1 MTSALVLPLAYPS
14 HRVVDVALLDG
25 STVTVRPVLPEDAG
39 EVMALFGRLS
49 ATSTANRFHGMHRL
63 TRREADYFTG
73 VDYVK
78 TFGLIAEHGLGTAR
92 HIVALASYIQTR
104 PGIAECAFVVDDALQ
119 GRGLGT
125 LMLEHL
131 AEAASEASIGTFEA
145 EVLGSNSAMLEVFAA
160 TGLPTA
166 RRVSAGV
173 VHLELP
179 TSLSPEA
186 LEAFERREAKTAAA
200 GIRAFLEPRSVAVV
214 GASRRAESVGASIL
228 RNLLDFDFTGPVYPV
243 NPQAGA
249 VHGVAAYPTV
259 GAIPGFVD
267 LAVIAVPA
275 AAVLDVA
282 RQCGEKGVRA
292 LLVVSAGFA
301 ESGEAGC
308 ARQAALSELARAYGM
323 RIMGPNCLGVM
334 NLDPAVRLNASFAP
348 SVPERGTLAF
358 SSQSGALGIALIQQA
373 RELGLGMSSFASI
386 GNKAD
391 ISGNDLLQYWE
402 QDPST
407 SVILMYLES
416 LANPRRFAR
425 VARRVARTKP
435 IVAIKSGRSGAGA
448 RAAASHTG
456 SLAAGEAAVE
466 ALFHQA
472 GVIRTDTLEELFEV
486 ASLLVR
492 QPLPGGNRV
501 AIVTNGGGLGI
512 LCADAC
518 EAAGLVIPP
527 ASAATRE
534 ALHSFLP
541 EEASLGNPVDLL
553 ASASGEDYRRALE
566 IVASDDGVDAV
577 IAAFIPPLVT
587 QPGDAAAG
595 ILAAAAAT
603 DKPLLACFT
612 GVEAMQEVLDAVPT
626 YSFPESAA
634 RALGRV

>member
-1 MTSALVLPLAYPS
+1 
-14 HRVVDVALLDG
+14 
-25 STVTVRPVLPEDAG
+25 
-39 EVMALFGRLS
+39 
-49 ATSTANRFHGMHRL
+49 
-63 TRREADYFTG
+63 
-73 VDYVK
+73 
-78 TFGLIAEHGLGTAR
+78 
-92 HIVALASYIQTR
+92 
-104 PGIAECAFVVDDALQ
+104 
-119 GRGLGT
+119 
-125 LMLEHL
+125 
-131 AEAASEASIGTFEA
+131 
-145 EVLGSNSAMLEVFAA
+145 
-160 TGLPTA
+160 
-166 RRVSAGV
+166 
-173 VHLELP
+173 
-179 TSLSPEA
+179 
-186 LEAFERREAKTAAA
+186 
-200 GIRAFLEPRSVAVV
+200 
-214 GASRRAESVGASIL
+214 
-228 RNLLDFDFTGPVYPV
+228 
-243 NPQAGA
+243 
-249 VHGVAAYPTV
+249 
-259 GAIPGFVD
+259 
-267 LAVIAVPA
+267 
-275 AAVLDVA
+275 
-282 RQCGEKGVRA
+282 
-292 LLVVSAGFA
+292 
-301 ESGEAGC
+301 
-308 ARQAALSELARAYGM
+308 QAALSELARACGM

-492 QPLPGGNRV
+492 QPLPQGNRV
-501 AIVTNGGGLGI
+501 AIVTNGGGMGI

-534 ALHSFLP
+534 ALHGFLP
-541 EEASLGNPVDLL
+541 AEASLGNPVDLL
-553 ASASGEDYRRALE
+553 ASASGEDYRRAIE
-566 IVASDDGVDAV
+566 TVASDHGIHPA

-587 QPGDAAAG
+587 QPG
-595 ILAAAAAT
+595 
-603 DKPLLACFT
+603 
-612 GVEAMQEVLDAVPT
+612 
-626 YSFPESAA
+626 
-634 RALGRV
+634 

>member
-1 MTSALVLPLAYPS
+1 
-14 HRVVDVALLDG
+14 
-25 STVTVRPVLPEDAG
+25 
-39 EVMALFGRLS
+39 
-49 ATSTANRFHGMHRL
+49 
-63 TRREADYFTG
+63 
-73 VDYVK
+73 
-78 TFGLIAEHGLGTAR
+78 
-92 HIVALASYIQTR
+92 
-104 PGIAECAFVVDDALQ
+104 
-119 GRGLGT
+119 
-125 LMLEHL
+125 
-131 AEAASEASIGTFEA
+131 
-145 EVLGSNSAMLEVFAA
+145 
-160 TGLPTA
+160 
-166 RRVSAGV
+166 
-173 VHLELP
+173 
-179 TSLSPEA
+179 
-186 LEAFERREAKTAAA
+186 
-200 GIRAFLEPRSVAVV
+200 
-214 GASRRAESVGASIL
+214 
-228 RNLLDFDFTGPVYPV
+228 
-243 NPQAGA
+243 
-249 VHGVAAYPTV
+249 VAAYPTV

-456 SLAAGEAAVE
+456 SLAAGEAA
-466 ALFHQA
+466 
-472 GVIRTDTLEELFEV
+472 G
-486 ASLLVR
+486 
-492 QPLPGGNRV
+492 
-501 AIVTNGGGLGI
+501 
-512 LCADAC
+512 
-518 EAAGLVIPP
+518 
-527 ASAATRE
+527 
-534 ALHSFLP
+534 
-541 EEASLGNPVDLL
+541 
-553 ASASGEDYRRALE
+553 
-566 IVASDDGVDAV
+566 
-577 IAAFIPPLVT
+577 
-587 QPGDAAAG
+587 
-595 ILAAAAAT
+595 
-603 DKPLLACFT
+603 
-612 GVEAMQEVLDAVPT
+612 
-626 YSFPESAA
+626 
-634 RALGRV
+634 